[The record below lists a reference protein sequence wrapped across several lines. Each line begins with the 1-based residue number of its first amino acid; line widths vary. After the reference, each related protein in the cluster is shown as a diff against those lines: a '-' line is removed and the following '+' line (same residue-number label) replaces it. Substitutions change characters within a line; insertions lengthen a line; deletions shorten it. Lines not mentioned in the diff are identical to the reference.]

1 MKLEWDENKRVIN
14 LQKHKIDF
22 IGSKEIFDGYTVT
35 FEDDSVGYDEQRFV
49 TFGKFQERVVA
60 VVHTERDENYE
71 LYLFVRLL
79 NTKRGIIMQ
88 QSQTDWKKIDAM
100 EDTEINLSELPEVS
114 PEKFA
119 KAIVRKGLK
128 PVANKT
134 QITLRIDTDVLNW
147 FNAQGQGYQ
156 TNINALLKA
165 YKDANQSHR

>member
-1 MKLEWDENKRVIN
+1 
-14 LQKHKIDF
+14 
-22 IGSKEIFDGYTVT
+22 
-35 FEDDSVGYDEQRFV
+35 
-49 TFGKFQERVVA
+49 
-60 VVHTERDENYE
+60 
-71 LYLFVRLL
+71 
-79 NTKRGIIMQ
+79 MQ

-147 FNAQGQGYQ
+147 FKAQGQGYQ
-156 TNINALLKA
+156 TSINALLKA

>member
-1 MKLEWDENKRVIN
+1 
-14 LQKHKIDF
+14 
-22 IGSKEIFDGYTVT
+22 
-35 FEDDSVGYDEQRFV
+35 
-49 TFGKFQERVVA
+49 
-60 VVHTERDENYE
+60 
-71 LYLFVRLL
+71 
-79 NTKRGIIMQ
+79 MQ

-147 FNAQGQGYQ
+147 FKAQGQGYQ